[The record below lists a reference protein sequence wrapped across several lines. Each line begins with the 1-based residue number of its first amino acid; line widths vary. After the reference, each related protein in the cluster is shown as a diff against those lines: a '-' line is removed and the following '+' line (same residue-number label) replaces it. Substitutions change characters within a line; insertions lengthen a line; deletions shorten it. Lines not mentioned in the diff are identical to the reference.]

1 MKGWVGEPDY
11 EAAARVRW
19 YGRHTQDWESL
30 SSREQVMWIAAT
42 KALVDAALSSMTQIE
57 VTQIHG
63 GFTDTEEHE
72 FVQWISEW
80 KKEEKSKAT

>member
-1 MKGWVGEPDY
+1 MKAYVGELDY

-30 SSREQVMWIAAT
+30 NSREKVMWITAT
-42 KALVDAALSSMTQIE
+42 KALVDTALASMTQIE

-72 FVQWISEW
+72 FTQWISEW
-80 KKEEKSKAT
+80 VKEKESKAT